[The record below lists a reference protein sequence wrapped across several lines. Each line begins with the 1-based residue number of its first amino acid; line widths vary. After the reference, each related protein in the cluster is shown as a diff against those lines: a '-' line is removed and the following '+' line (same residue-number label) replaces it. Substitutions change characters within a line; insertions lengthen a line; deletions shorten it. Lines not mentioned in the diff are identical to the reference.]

1 MFLFICLY
9 HQILLSLKTLGI
21 SLTFFPPYDISF
33 IIQCRLEDNFVELM
47 GASWFG
53 WLLVI
58 SNMEIVKKYMLL
70 YLFALDEIGP

>member
-1 MFLFICLY
+1 
-9 HQILLSLKTLGI
+9 
-21 SLTFFPPYDISF
+21 
-33 IIQCRLEDNFVELM
+33 M

>member
-1 MFLFICLY
+1 M
-9 HQILLSLKTLGI
+9 QI
-21 SLTFFPPYDISF
+21 
-33 IIQCRLEDNFVELM
+33 RENFVELM